1 DNTTQ
6 VQVNPEQVEP
16 GHGDNPEQNVIA
28 NKIEEQKQQA
38 EKTPI
43 GTPAKQS
50 QSAPESPN
58 VNPPGSEEQREEADT
73 DEAPCAKAA
82 AELEAKIAEYDSKIK
97 SFEEF
102 RENYLKEQKQSK
114 VQAKR
119 NKIENVIPKE
129 YADSEE
135 ERNKAIASLE

>member
-1 DNTTQ
+1 M
-6 VQVNPEQVEP
+6 NPS
-16 GHGDNPEQNVIA
+16 HSLCA
-28 NKIEEQKQQA
+28 N
-38 EKTPI
+38 
-43 GTPAKQS
+43 
-50 QSAPESPN
+50 
-58 VNPPGSEEQREEADT
+58 
-73 DEAPCAKAA
+73 AA

-135 ERNKAIASLE
+135 ERNKAIASLEKLADAELDIVLEKLEPPSHYRSRLRWRWGVSKKNLPIYFLKSSPAFHYYDLRSQQA

>member
-1 DNTTQ
+1 M
-6 VQVNPEQVEP
+6 NPS
-16 GHGDNPEQNVIA
+16 HSLCA
-28 NKIEEQKQQA
+28 N
-38 EKTPI
+38 
-43 GTPAKQS
+43 
-50 QSAPESPN
+50 
-58 VNPPGSEEQREEADT
+58 
-73 DEAPCAKAA
+73 AA
-82 AELEAKIAEYDSKIK
+82 SELEAKIAEYDSKIK